1 MKTGLLNIPPS
12 EQSHGKAR
20 CLKFACQSVI
30 SGLVRR
36 VPVSHGRGRKEA
48 KGRKEVIC
56 GDFSG
61 GMVAR
66 KSRLSR
72 SLAGL
77 IAGVV
82 CIAAEFIAPVT
93 AAKLT
98 PVRAAYIPV
107 VSWLPAWV
115 AKEKGIFEANGLDV
129 TLSVTQNLSVLPGTL
144 GRQFDFAPSTPP
156 DLIKAVLAGIDVVAV
171 AGQGIETKGNPST
184 HLIVRKDSAITA
196 MQDLK
201 GKVIAT
207 PTLGA
212 IIHVSVLHGLKKNG
226 IDPNSI
232 RAVEVPFPNMP
243 DQLKA
248 GNVDAVEALEP
259 FAGQLLAA
267 GNRSLGDPLLSVSDE
282 VLYTFWI
289 SERKWATDNHAVIEA
304 WIASLNQ
311 AKQFMDANPQEARAI
326 LAKYTKLPEAVVQK
340 IPFVTYRFSLD
351 PRDFAVW
358 VNVLKDLG
366 QITQSVD
373 ENNLVMQL
381 K

>member
-1 MKTGLLNIPPS
+1 MAEK
-12 EQSHGKAR
+12 
-20 CLKFACQSVI
+20 LK
-30 SGLVRR
+30 
-36 VPVSHGRGRKEA
+36 
-48 KGRKEVIC
+48 
-56 GDFSG
+56 
-61 GMVAR
+61 
-66 KSRLSR
+66 LSR
-72 SLAGL
+72 SFAVVAASILCIGAG
-77 IAGVV
+77 
-82 CIAAEFIAPVT
+82 FDAPAT
-93 AAKLT
+93 AAQLT

-115 AKEKGIFEANGLDV
+115 AKEKGFFEKNGLDV

-171 AGQGIETKGNPST
+171 AGQGIETKDNPST
-184 HLIVRKDSAITA
+184 HLIVRKDSAITS

-248 GNVDAVEALEP
+248 GNVDAVESLEP

-267 GNRSLGDPLLSVSDE
+267 GNRSLGDPLLSVGDE

-289 SERKWATDNHAVIEA
+289 SDRTWAVNNPAVIEA
-304 WIASLNQ
+304 WVASLGQ
-311 AKQFMDANPQEARAI
+311 AKEFMDLNPREARAI
-326 LAKYTKLPEAVVQK
+326 LAKYTRLPEAVVEK
-340 IPFVTYRFSLD
+340 IPFVTYRFRLD
-351 PRDFAVW
+351 PQDFRVW

-366 QITQSVD
+366 QITQSID
-373 ENNLVMQL
+373 ENRLAI
-381 K
+381 KIK

>member
-1 MKTGLLNIPPS
+1 MQKLN
-12 EQSHGKAR
+12 
-20 CLKFACQSVI
+20 
-30 SGLVRR
+30 
-36 VPVSHGRGRKEA
+36 
-48 KGRKEVIC
+48 
-56 GDFSG
+56 
-61 GMVAR
+61 
-66 KSRLSR
+66 LSR
-72 SLAGL
+72 SFAVVVASILWFGPGL
-77 IAGVV
+77 IAS
-82 CIAAEFIAPVT
+82 ATPAQ
-93 AAKLT
+93 LT

-115 AKEKGIFEANGLDV
+115 AKDKGFFEKNGLDV

-171 AGQGIETKGNPST
+171 AGQGIETKDNPST
-184 HLIVRKDSAITA
+184 HLIVRKDSAITS

-212 IIHVSVLHGLKKNG
+212 IIHVSVLYGLKKDG

-267 GNRSLGDPLLSVSDE
+267 GNRSLGDPLLSVSDQ

-289 SERKWATDNHAVIEA
+289 SERKWAADNPAVIVA
-304 WIASLNQ
+304 WIAALEQ
-311 AKQFMDANPQEARAI
+311 AKQFMDENPGEARAI
-326 LAKYTKLPEAVVQK
+326 LAKYTKLPEPVVQK
-340 IPFVTYRFSLD
+340 IPFVTYRFWLD

-366 QITQSVD
+366 QITRSID
-373 ENNLVMQL
+373 ENSLVM
-381 K
+381 KVK

>member
-1 MKTGLLNIPPS
+1 MK
-12 EQSHGKAR
+12 
-20 CLKFACQSVI
+20 
-30 SGLVRR
+30 
-36 VPVSHGRGRKEA
+36 
-48 KGRKEVIC
+48 
-56 GDFSG
+56 
-61 GMVAR
+61 
-66 KSRLSR
+66 R

-82 CIAAEFIAPVT
+82 CIAAELVAPAT
-93 AAKLT
+93 AADLT

-115 AKEKGIFEANGLDV
+115 AKDKGIFEKNGLDV
-129 TLSVTQNLSVLPGTL
+129 TLSATQNLSVLPGTL

-156 DLIKAVLAGIDVVAV
+156 DIIKAVLAGIDVVAI
-171 AGQGIETKGNPST
+171 AGEGIETKDNPST
-184 HLIVRKDSAITA
+184 HLIVRKDSPITG

-212 IIHVSVLHGLKKNG
+212 IIHVSVLHDLKKNG
-226 IDPNSI
+226 IDLDSI

-248 GNVDAVEALEP
+248 GNVDVVEALEP

-267 GNRSLGDPLLSVSDE
+267 GNRSLGDPLLSVGDQ

-289 SERKWATDNHAVIEA
+289 SERKWATDNHAVVEA
-304 WIASLNQ
+304 WVASLEQ
-311 AKQFMDANPQEARAI
+311 AKQYMDANPQEARAI
-326 LAKYTKLPEAVVQK
+326 LAKYTKLPEPVVQK
-340 IPFVTYRFSLD
+340 IPFVTYRFSLNAQ
-351 PRDFAVW
+351 DFAVW
-358 VNVLKDLG
+358 VNVLQELG
-366 QITQSVD
+366 QIAQPLD
-373 ENNLVMQL
+373 ENSLVL

>member
-1 MKTGLLNIPPS
+1 MVLQGAPVAQK
-12 EQSHGKAR
+12 
-20 CLKFACQSVI
+20 LK
-30 SGLVRR
+30 
-36 VPVSHGRGRKEA
+36 
-48 KGRKEVIC
+48 
-56 GDFSG
+56 
-61 GMVAR
+61 
-66 KSRLSR
+66 LSR
-72 SLAGL
+72 SFAVVAASILCIGAG
-77 IAGVV
+77 GD
-82 CIAAEFIAPVT
+82 APAT
-93 AAKLT
+93 AAQLT

-115 AKEKGIFEANGLDV
+115 AKERGFFERNGLDV

-171 AGQGIETKGNPST
+171 AGQGIETKDNPST
-184 HLIVRKDSAITA
+184 HLIVRKDSAITS

-201 GKVIAT
+201 GKVIAA

-267 GNRSLGDPLLSVSDE
+267 GNRSLGDPLLSVSDQ

-289 SERKWATDNHAVIEA
+289 SERKWAADNPAVIAA
-304 WIASLNQ
+304 WVASLNQ
-311 AKQFMDANPQEARAI
+311 AKEFMDANPQEARAI

-340 IPFVTYRFSLD
+340 IPFVTYRFSLN

-366 QITQSVD
+366 QITRSID
-373 ENNLVMQL
+373 ENSLVM
-381 K
+381 KVK

>member
-1 MKTGLLNIPPS
+1 MTEIPNIPPP
-12 EQSHGKAR
+12 EKRHGEER
-20 CLKFACQSVI
+20 CLKFACQSVNTK
-30 SGLVRR
+30 SRFLVPIPHR
-36 VPVSHGRGRKEA
+36 HGC
-48 KGRKEVIC
+48 KEVISV
-56 GDFSG
+56 GFAG
-61 GMVAR
+61 GMMTQ
-66 KSRLSR
+66 KLRLSP
-72 SLAGL
+72 SLAVL
-77 IAGVV
+77 IAGVF
-82 CIAAEFIAPVT
+82 CISAEFIAPAT

-115 AKEKGIFEANGLDV
+115 AKEKGIFETNGLDV

-171 AGQGIETKGNPST
+171 AGQGIETKDNPST
-184 HLIVRKDSAITA
+184 HLIVRKDSAITG

-289 SERKWATDNHAVIEA
+289 SERKWAADNHAVIEA
-304 WIASLNQ
+304 WIASLDQ

-366 QITQSVD
+366 QITRSVD
-373 ENNLVMQL
+373 ENSLVMKL

>member
-1 MKTGLLNIPPS
+1 VAQK
-12 EQSHGKAR
+12 
-20 CLKFACQSVI
+20 LKC
-30 SGLVRR
+30 
-36 VPVSHGRGRKEA
+36 
-48 KGRKEVIC
+48 
-56 GDFSG
+56 
-61 GMVAR
+61 
-66 KSRLSR
+66 SR
-72 SLAGL
+72 SFA
-77 IAGVV
+77 VV
-82 CIAAEFIAPVT
+82 VASILCIGAWFKAPAT
-93 AAKLT
+93 AAQLI

-115 AKEKGIFEANGLDV
+115 AKEKGFFEKNGLDV

-171 AGQGIETKGNPST
+171 AGQGIETKDNPST
-184 HLIVRKDSAITA
+184 HLIVRKDSAITS
-196 MQDLK
+196 MQELK

-207 PTLGA
+207 PALGA

-267 GNRSLGDPLLSVSDE
+267 GNRSLGDPLLSVSDQ

-289 SERKWATDNHAVIEA
+289 SERKWAADNPAVIAA
-304 WIASLNQ
+304 WIASLEQ
-311 AKQFMDANPQEARAI
+311 AKQFMDENPQEARAI
-326 LAKYTKLPEAVVQK
+326 LAKYTKLPEPVVQK
-340 IPFVTYRFSLD
+340 IPFVTYRFWLD

-366 QITQSVD
+366 QITRSID
-373 ENNLVMQL
+373 ENSLVM
-381 K
+381 KVK

>member
-1 MKTGLLNIPPS
+1 MRWG
-12 EQSHGKAR
+12 A
-20 CLKFACQSVI
+20 F
-30 SGLVRR
+30 
-36 VPVSHGRGRKEA
+36 
-48 KGRKEVIC
+48 
-56 GDFSG
+56 
-61 GMVAR
+61 VAQ
-66 KSRLSR
+66 KLGLSR

-77 IAGVV
+77 IAGAF
-82 CIAAEFIAPVT
+82 CIALVFTAPVT

-115 AKEKGIFEANGLDV
+115 AKERGIFEANGLDV

-171 AGQGIETKGNPST
+171 AGQGVETKDNPST
-184 HLIVRKDSAITA
+184 HLIVREDSAIRSL
-196 MQDLK
+196 QDLK
-201 GKVIAT
+201 GKVIAA

-212 IIHVSVLHGLKKNG
+212 IIHVSLLHGLKKNG

-248 GNVDAVEALEP
+248 GKVDAVEALEP

-267 GNRSLGDPLLSVSDE
+267 GNRSLGDPLLFVSDE

-311 AKQFMDANPQEARAI
+311 AKQFIDANPQEARAI

-340 IPFVTYRFSLD
+340 IPFVTFRFSLD

-366 QITQSVD
+366 QITRSID
-373 ENNLVMQL
+373 ENSLVIQL

>member
-1 MKTGLLNIPPS
+1 MIQGL
-12 EQSHGKAR
+12 
-20 CLKFACQSVI
+20 
-30 SGLVRR
+30 
-36 VPVSHGRGRKEA
+36 
-48 KGRKEVIC
+48 
-56 GDFSG
+56 
-61 GMVAR
+61 
-66 KSRLSR
+66 
-72 SLAGL
+72 
-77 IAGVV
+77 
-82 CIAAEFIAPVT
+82 
-93 AAKLT
+93 
-98 PVRAAYIPV
+98 
-107 VSWLPAWV
+107 
-115 AKEKGIFEANGLDV
+115 
-129 TLSVTQNLSVLPGTL
+129 
-144 GRQFDFAPSTPP
+144 
-156 DLIKAVLAGIDVVAV
+156 
-171 AGQGIETKGNPST
+171 T
-184 HLIVRKDSAITA
+184 HLIVRKDSAITG

-289 SERKWATDNHAVIEA
+289 SERKWAADNHAVIEA
-304 WIASLNQ
+304 WVASLTE
-311 AKQFMDANPQEARAI
+311 AKHFIDANPLEARAI
-326 LAKYTKLPEAVVQK
+326 LAKYTRLPEAVVQK

-358 VNVLKDLG
+358 VSVLKDLG
-366 QITQSVD
+366 QITRSVD
-373 ENNLVMQL
+373 ENSLVMRL

>member
-1 MKTGLLNIPPS
+1 VAQK
-12 EQSHGKAR
+12 
-20 CLKFACQSVI
+20 LKC
-30 SGLVRR
+30 
-36 VPVSHGRGRKEA
+36 
-48 KGRKEVIC
+48 
-56 GDFSG
+56 
-61 GMVAR
+61 
-66 KSRLSR
+66 SR
-72 SLAGL
+72 SFA
-77 IAGVV
+77 VV
-82 CIAAEFIAPVT
+82 VASILCIGAWFKAPAT
-93 AAKLT
+93 AAQLT

-115 AKEKGIFEANGLDV
+115 AKEKGFFEKNGLDV

-171 AGQGIETKGNPST
+171 AGQGIETKDNPST
-184 HLIVRKDSAITA
+184 HLIVRKDSAITS
-196 MQDLK
+196 MQELK

-207 PTLGA
+207 PALGA

-267 GNRSLGDPLLSVSDE
+267 GNRSLGDPLLYVSDQ

-289 SERKWATDNHAVIEA
+289 SERKWAADNPAVIAA
-304 WIASLNQ
+304 WIASLEQ
-311 AKQFMDANPQEARAI
+311 AKQFMDENPQEARAI
-326 LAKYTKLPEAVVQK
+326 LAKYTKLPEPVVQK
-340 IPFVTYRFSLD
+340 IPFVTYRFWLD

-366 QITQSVD
+366 QITRSID
-373 ENNLVMQL
+373 ENSLVM
-381 K
+381 KVK

>member
-1 MKTGLLNIPPS
+1 MVTVLQGALVAEK
-12 EQSHGKAR
+12 
-20 CLKFACQSVI
+20 LK
-30 SGLVRR
+30 
-36 VPVSHGRGRKEA
+36 
-48 KGRKEVIC
+48 
-56 GDFSG
+56 
-61 GMVAR
+61 
-66 KSRLSR
+66 LSR
-72 SLAGL
+72 SFAAVVASILCIGAGFD
-77 IAGVV
+77 AT
-82 CIAAEFIAPVT
+82 AT
-93 AAKLT
+93 AAQLT

-115 AKEKGIFEANGLDV
+115 AKEKGFFEKNGLDV

-171 AGQGIETKGNPST
+171 AGQGIETKDNPST
-184 HLIVRKDSAITA
+184 HLIVRKDSAITS

-289 SERKWATDNHAVIEA
+289 SERKWAADNHAVIDA
-304 WIASLNQ
+304 WVASLNQ
-311 AKQFMDANPQEARAI
+311 AKEFMDANPQEARAI

-340 IPFVTYRFSLD
+340 IPFVTYRFSLN

-366 QITQSVD
+366 QITRSID
-373 ENNLVMQL
+373 ENNLVM
-381 K
+381 KVK

>member
-1 MKTGLLNIPPS
+1 MVLQGGSGVQKLN
-12 EQSHGKAR
+12 
-20 CLKFACQSVI
+20 
-30 SGLVRR
+30 
-36 VPVSHGRGRKEA
+36 
-48 KGRKEVIC
+48 
-56 GDFSG
+56 
-61 GMVAR
+61 
-66 KSRLSR
+66 LSR
-72 SLAGL
+72 SLAAVV
-77 IAGVV
+77 AGIVWFGPG
-82 CIAAEFIAPVT
+82 FIAS
-93 AAKLT
+93 AAAAQLT

-115 AKEKGIFEANGLDV
+115 AKEKGFFENNGLDV

-171 AGQGIETKGNPST
+171 AGQGIETRDNPST
-184 HLIVRKDSAITA
+184 HLIVRKDSAITS

-267 GNRSLGDPLLSVSDE
+267 GNRSLGDPLLSVSDQ

-289 SERKWATDNHAVIEA
+289 SERKWAADNPAVIAA
-304 WIASLNQ
+304 WIAALKQ
-311 AKQFMDANPQEARAI
+311 AKQFMDDNPGEARAI
-326 LAKYTKLPEAVVQK
+326 LAKYTKLPEPVVQK

-366 QITQSVD
+366 QITRSID
-373 ENNLVMQL
+373 ENSLVM
-381 K
+381 KAK

>member
-1 MKTGLLNIPPS
+1 MVRQTLKLL
-12 EQSHGKAR
+12 R
-20 CLKFACQSVI
+20 
-30 SGLVRR
+30 
-36 VPVSHGRGRKEA
+36 
-48 KGRKEVIC
+48 
-56 GDFSG
+56 
-61 GMVAR
+61 
-66 KSRLSR
+66 SRTV
-72 SLAGL
+72 L
-77 IAGVV
+77 IAGVLCV
-82 CIAAEFIAPVT
+82 GAHFIPAAS
-93 AAKLT
+93 AANLT

-115 AKEKGIFEANGLDV
+115 AKDRGFFDKNGLDV
-129 TLSVTQNLSVLPGTL
+129 TLTATQNLSVLPGTL

-171 AGQGIETKGNPST
+171 AGQGIETKDNPST
-184 HLIVRKDSAITA
+184 HLIVRKDSAITS

-212 IIHVSVLHGLKKNG
+212 IIHVSVLHSLKQSG
-226 IDPNSI
+226 VDPASI
-232 RAVEVPFPNMP
+232 RAVEVPFPNMA

-289 SERKWATDNHAVIEA
+289 SQRKWAVDNSAVIDA
-304 WIASLNQ
+304 WVASLDQ

-326 LAKYTKLPEAVVQK
+326 LAKYTKLPEAVVEK
-340 IPFVTYRFSLD
+340 IPFVTYRFRLD
-351 PRDFAVW
+351 PQDFRVW
-358 VNVLKDLG
+358 VNVLKELS
-366 QITQSVD
+366 QISESVD
-373 ENNLVMQL
+373 ENRLAF
-381 K
+381 KIK

>member
-1 MKTGLLNIPPS
+1 
-12 EQSHGKAR
+12 
-20 CLKFACQSVI
+20 
-30 SGLVRR
+30 
-36 VPVSHGRGRKEA
+36 
-48 KGRKEVIC
+48 
-56 GDFSG
+56 
-61 GMVAR
+61 MVVQKLR
-66 KSRLSR
+66 ISR
-72 SLAGL
+72 SLAVLVASVLCLGSHF
-77 IAGVV
+77 
-82 CIAAEFIAPVT
+82 IAAAT
-93 AAKLT
+93 AAQLT

-115 AKEKGIFEANGLDV
+115 AKDKGFFEKNGLDV

-156 DLIKAVLAGIDVVAV
+156 DLIKAVLGGIDVVAV
-171 AGQGIETKGNPST
+171 AGQGIETKDNPST
-184 HLIVRKDSAITA
+184 HLIVRKDSAITSIK
-196 MQDLK
+196 DLK

-212 IIHVSVLHGLKKNG
+212 IIHVSVLDNLKKNG
-226 IDPNSI
+226 IDPASI
-232 RAVEVPFPNMP
+232 RAVEVPFPNMA

-248 GNVDAVEALEP
+248 GNVDAVESLEP

-289 SERKWATDNHAVIEA
+289 SDRTWAADNPAVIAA
-304 WIASLNQ
+304 WVASLNQ
-311 AKQFMDANPQEARAI
+311 AKEFMDANPQEARAI

-340 IPFVTYRFSLD
+340 IPFVTYRFSLN

-366 QITQSVD
+366 QITRSID
-373 ENNLVMQL
+373 ENSLVL
-381 K
+381 KVK

>member
-1 MKTGLLNIPPS
+1 
-12 EQSHGKAR
+12 
-20 CLKFACQSVI
+20 
-30 SGLVRR
+30 
-36 VPVSHGRGRKEA
+36 VPVPYRHDDQYEEETDDGLQ
-48 KGRKEVIC
+48 
-56 GDFSG
+56 G
-61 GMVAR
+61 GMVVR
-66 KSRLSR
+66 RLKLSR
-72 SLAGL
+72 SLVVL
-77 IAGVV
+77 IVGVL
-82 CIAAEFIAPVT
+82 CGGAALVSPAT
-93 AAKLT
+93 AEKLT

-115 AKEKGIFEANGLDV
+115 AKEKGIFEKNGLDV

-156 DLIKAVLAGIDVVAV
+156 DLIKAALAGIDVVAV
-171 AGQGIETKGNPST
+171 AGQGIETKDNPST
-184 HLIVRKDSAITA
+184 HLIVRKDSAITS

-207 PTLGA
+207 PALGA

-267 GNRSLGDPLLSVSDE
+267 GNRSLGDPLLSVGDE

-289 SERKWATDNHAVIEA
+289 SDRKWAADNHAVIEA
-304 WIASLNQ
+304 WIASLEQ
-311 AKQFMDANPQEARAI
+311 GKQFMDANPQEARAI

-340 IPFVTYRFSLD
+340 IPFVTFRFRLD

-358 VNVLKDLG
+358 VNVLKDIG
-366 QITQSVD
+366 QITRSID
-373 ENNLVMQL
+373 ENSLVM
-381 K
+381 KTK